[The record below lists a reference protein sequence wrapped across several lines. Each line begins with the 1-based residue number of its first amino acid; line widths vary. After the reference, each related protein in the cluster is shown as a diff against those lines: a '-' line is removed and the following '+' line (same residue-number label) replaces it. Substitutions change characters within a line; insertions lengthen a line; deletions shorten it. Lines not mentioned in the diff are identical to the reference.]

1 MSIFPI
7 VEQAIA
13 CGASDLHL
21 CAGQRV
27 GLRVDGELRLM
38 EEIPEE
44 REMQEFAETVLSAGQ
59 REILQRKRQMDFS
72 WSFRQRRFRG
82 NAYFQQGRLAFALRL
97 LPASIPTLE
106 EIGAPQALMDFLD
119 AGQGLILVTGRTGSG
134 KTTTLAA
141 FLDAVN
147 HRSARHILT
156 LEDPVEYVLEP
167 DQCFISQREL
177 GQDFPSFAEGLCA
190 GLREM
195 PDVIL
200 VGEIRDAETMRTAM
214 AAAASGALVLGT
226 LHTRDAASVPLRVE
240 GMFPL
245 GERDA
250 VRAELAE
257 VLSGVFAQ
265 WLLPAREGGR
275 VCLSEVLLVN
285 PAVRSLIRQGKYAQI
300 PSAMLRS
307 PTMRT
312 SERAAE
318 LLARQG
324 KISMAVRDAFLA
336 GRMDQSVL

>member
-97 LPASIPTLE
+97 LPARIPTLT
-106 EIGAPQALMDFLD
+106 EIGAPRALTDFLD
-119 AGQGLILVTGRTGSG
+119 AGHGLLLVTGRTGSG

-147 HRSARHILT
+147 HRAARHILT
-156 LEDPVEYVLEP
+156 LEDPVEYVLQP

-177 GQDFPSFAEGLCA
+177 GQDFSSFAEGLRA

-275 VCLSEVLLVN
+275 VCLSEVVLVN

-307 PTMRT
+307 SAMRT

-324 KISMAVRDAFLA
+324 KISMAVRDAFLV

>member
-1 MSIFPI
+1 
-7 VEQAIA
+7 
-13 CGASDLHL
+13 
-21 CAGQRV
+21 
-27 GLRVDGELRLM
+27 
-38 EEIPEE
+38 
-44 REMQEFAETVLSAGQ
+44 
-59 REILQRKRQMDFS
+59 MDFS
-72 WSFRQRRFRG
+72 WSFRQRWFRG

-156 LEDPVEYVLEP
+156 LEDPVEYVLQPE
-167 DQCFISQREL
+167 QCFISQREL
-177 GQDFPSFAEGLCA
+177 GQDFSSFAEGLRA

>member
-1 MSIFPI
+1 MEVFHM
-7 VEQAIA
+7 VERAIR

-21 CAGQRV
+21 CAGQRA
-27 GLRVDGELRLM
+27 GMRVDGRLALQD
-38 EEIPEE
+38 EIPEE
-44 REMQEFAETVLSAGQ
+44 REMRRFAEAVLSEGQ
-59 REILQRKRQMDFS
+59 RDILKRRKQLDFS
-72 WSFRQRRFRG
+72 WGYQKRRFRG
-82 NAYFQQGRLAFALRL
+82 NAYRQQGRLAFALRL
-97 LPASIPTLE
+97 LPARIPTLT
-106 EIGAPQALMDFLD
+106 EIGAPRALTDFLD
-119 AGQGLILVTGRTGSG
+119 AGHGLLLVTGRTGSG

-147 HRSARHILT
+147 HRAARHILT
-156 LEDPVEYVLEP
+156 LEDPVEYVLQP

-177 GQDFPSFAEGLCA
+177 GQDFSSFAEGLRA

-226 LHTRDAASVPLRVE
+226 LHTRDAASAPLRIE

-250 VRAELAE
+250 VRAELSE

-265 WLLPAREGGR
+265 WLLPARTGGR
-275 VCLSEVLLVN
+275 VCLFEVLLVD

-307 PTMRT
+307 PVMRT
-312 SERAAE
+312 RERAAQE
-318 LLARQG
+318 LARQG
-324 KISMAVRDAFLA
+324 KIRPVTLAAFLD
-336 GRMDQSVL
+336 GQTGQMS